1 MGGRA
6 KQTSSELMA
15 LKERVVDSGSISRNS
30 IPAEIQRSWR
40 RCADQGLSLA
50 GGRAPERLSSYELKE
65 RAGRFE
71 RLVNGAAP
79 IMHNLSHQISNTRS
93 MVLLSDPQ
101 GLILHSVG
109 DDDFISRAERV
120 ALKPGVRWDEETKGT
135 NAIGTAAVERSAV
148 LVHAAEHYV
157 EQNQFLTCSASPIFD
172 SFGDLAGV
180 LDISGDY
187 RSYQDHTLALVRLGA
202 QMIED
207 RLFDEAAV
215 GFHLVRF
222 HPQRAYLFSVAE
234 GRAAFDDGGRLVALN
249 HTGRELLASPS
260 CGESF
265 EHLFG
270 LPFEQALG
278 RSNSFTQATFS
289 CTLPRGI
296 SVALSLQIARS
307 QQKIISTTPA
317 LPQFTPNQSSTKKPT
332 HRLHPSPSE
341 IGRHDQKMAQVVER
355 ARRVMASG
363 IPLLIEGE
371 SGSGKEWVARSLHD
385 HGPRSNKAFVAVNC
399 AAIPDTLIESEL
411 FGYEEGAFTGARKR
425 GSLGRI
431 READGGTL
439 FLDEIGDMPMA
450 MQARL
455 LRVLQDRA
463 VNPLG
468 SGRSFPVDI
477 NVVCA
482 THRRLRD
489 LVAEGKFRED
499 LFYRLNGFTVLLPA
513 LRERQDLRDLV
524 AQLLED
530 ECLSQGMNA
539 TVSDEVMQ
547 LLVSH
552 PWPGNIRQ
560 LRNVIR
566 TGIALMDDSKVL
578 DLFCLADDF
587 IAESKSSFSATQTFN
602 TSFAENRVMQLSPSS
617 NSSSSS
623 FSLDEAEWKTME
635 EALRRFGG
643 NVSAAAKTLGISR
656 NRLYR
661 KLKQFGQKADQNQI
675 QS

>member
-1 MGGRA
+1 MGDRIT
-6 KQTSSELMA
+6 QSSVALRA
-15 LKERVVDSGSISRNS
+15 LKERAAEPGSIVHNDV
-30 IPAEIQRSWR
+30 PAEIQRSWR
-40 RCADQGLSLA
+40 RCASQGLGLTS
-50 GGRAPERLSSYELKE
+50 GRTPERLSNYELKE
-65 RAGRFE
+65 KASRFE
-71 RLVNGAAP
+71 RLIQGAAP
-79 IMHNLSHQISNTRS
+79 IMHHLSHQIANTRS

-109 DDDFISRAERV
+109 DDDFISKAERV

-135 NAIGTAAVERSAV
+135 NAIGTAAIERTAV

-157 EQNQFLTCSASPIFD
+157 EQNQFLTCSASPVFD
-172 SFGDLAGV
+172 GFGDLAGV

-207 RLFDEAAV
+207 RLFEEVAA
-215 GFHLVRF
+215 GYHLIRF

-234 GRAAFDDGGRLVALN
+234 GRAAFDDAGRLVALN
-249 HTGRELLASPS
+249 HTGRELLAAPA
-260 CGESF
+260 CGELF

-270 LPFEQALG
+270 IPFEQAISRFNAFNQTLL
-278 RSNSFTQATFS
+278 S

-296 SVALSLQIARS
+296 PVALAMQIARP
-307 QQKIISTTPA
+307 QHKLVGVTSTLAEPGVRPTVSTPSA
-317 LPQFTPNQSSTKKPT
+317 RSS
-332 HRLHPSPSE
+332 HPSPTD
-341 IGRHDQKMAQVVER
+341 IGRHDEKVAFVVER
-355 ARRVMASG
+355 ARRVMNSG

-385 HGPRSNKAFVAVNC
+385 HGPRSSKAFVAVNC

-425 GSLGRI
+425 GSMGRI

-439 FLDEIGDMPMA
+439 FLDEIGDMPLS

-468 SGRSFPVDI
+468 SGRNYPVDI

-482 THRRLRD
+482 THRHLRE

-499 LFYRLNGFTVLLPA
+499 LFYRLNGFTVSLPA
-513 LRERQDLRDLV
+513 LRDRKDLRELV
-524 AQLLED
+524 TQILQHETAQEGGPV
-530 ECLSQGMNA
+530 Q
-539 TVSDEVMQ
+539 VSDEVME

-566 TGIALMDDSKVL
+566 TGLALMDDSRIF
-578 DLFCLADDF
+578 DRFCLADDF
-587 IAESKSSFSATQTFN
+587 LAEAKPQDRRPHDKTEAVTSTALVNPISS
-602 TSFAENRVMQLSPSS
+602 TSRDGL
-617 NSSSSS
+617 
-623 FSLDEAEWKTME
+623 SLDEAEWKTME
-635 EALRRFGG
+635 EALNRFNGS
-643 NVSAAAKTLGISR
+643 VSAAARHLGISR

-661 KLKQFGQKADQNQI
+661 KLRQFGPSTD
-675 QS
+675 

>member
-1 MGGRA
+1 
-6 KQTSSELMA
+6 MA
-15 LKERVVDSGSISRNS
+15 LKERVVDSGAVGRDT

-40 RCADQGLSLA
+40 RCADQGLSLVS
-50 GGRAPERLSSYELKE
+50 GRTPERLSSYELKE
-65 RAGRFE
+65 RASRFE

-79 IMHNLSHQISNTRS
+79 IMHHLSHQISNTRS

-135 NAIGTAAVERSAV
+135 NAIGTAAVERTAV

-172 SFGDLAGV
+172 GFGDLAGV

-207 RLFDEAAV
+207 RLFDEAAM
-215 GFHLVRF
+215 GYHLVRF
-222 HPQRAYLFSVAE
+222 HPQRSYLFSVAE
-234 GRAAFDDGGRLVALN
+234 GRAAFNDSGRLVALN
-249 HTGRELLASPS
+249 HTGRQLLASPG

-265 EHLFG
+265 DQLFG
-270 LPFEQALG
+270 LPFEQAIA
-278 RSNSFTQATFS
+278 RSNAFSQATLS
-289 CTLPRGI
+289 CTLPRGV
-296 SVALSLQIARS
+296 SVALSLQSARPK
-307 QQKIISTTPA
+307 QRIIGSTVA
-317 LPQFTPNQSSTKKPT
+317 SLSDYSSPPSTAKKSAP
-332 HRLHPSPSE
+332 RIHPSPAE
-341 IGRHDQKMAQVVER
+341 IGRYDKKMAQVVER

-385 HGPRSNKAFVAVNC
+385 HGPRSHKVFVAVNC

-482 THRRLRD
+482 THRHLRD

-499 LFYRLNGFTVLLPA
+499 LFYRLNGFTVTLPA
-513 LRERQDLRDLV
+513 LRERQDLRELV
-524 AQLLED
+524 AQLLQD
-530 ECLSQGMNA
+530 ECHSQGITASVN
-539 TVSDEVMQ
+539 DEVME

-566 TGIALMDDSKVL
+566 TGIALMDESMVL
-578 DLFCLADDF
+578 DRFCLADDF
-587 IAESKSSFSATQTFN
+587 LAESNATTRSGQNVSRIQSLESASANPATVAPALSSQGY
-602 TSFAENRVMQLSPSS
+602 
-617 NSSSSS
+617 
-623 FSLDEAEWKTME
+623 SLDEAEWKTME
-635 EALRRFGG
+635 QTLIRCGG
-643 NVSAAAKTLGISR
+643 NVSAAAKSLGISR

-661 KLKQFGQKADQNQI
+661 KLRQFGQTENPSPI
-675 QS
+675 Q

>member
-1 MGGRA
+1 MANRA
-6 KQTSSELMA
+6 TPSSSEILA
-15 LKERVVDSGSISRNS
+15 LKERTLESGTIGRTGV
-30 IPAEIQRSWR
+30 PAEIQRSWR
-40 RCADQGLSLA
+40 RCADQGLSLI
-50 GGRAPERLSSYELKE
+50 GGRTPERLSSYELKE
-65 RAGRFE
+65 RASRFE

-135 NAIGTAAVERSAV
+135 NAIGTAAIERTAV

-172 SFGDLAGV
+172 GFGDLAGV

-215 GFHLVRF
+215 GYHLVHF

-234 GRAAFDDGGRLVALN
+234 GRAAFDDAGRLIALN
-249 HTGRELLASPS
+249 HRGRELLTSPK

-278 RSNSFTQATFS
+278 RSNTFAQITLS

-296 SVALSLQIARS
+296 SVALSLQSARS
-307 QQKIISTTPA
+307 QQRVISTTPR
-317 LPQFTPNQSSTKKPT
+317 LPELTASPTSTHNPS
-332 HRLHPSPSE
+332 HRRHPAPSE
-341 IGRHDQKMAQVVER
+341 IGRYDQKMAQVVER

-385 HGPRSNKAFVAVNC
+385 HGPRATKSFVALNC

-439 FLDEIGDMPMA
+439 FLDEIGDMPLA

-468 SGRSFPVDI
+468 SGRNFPVDI

-499 LFYRLNGFTVLLPA
+499 LFYRLNGFTVALPA
-513 LRERQDLRDLV
+513 LRERQDLRELV
-524 AQLLED
+524 NQLLED
-530 ECLSQGMNA
+530 ECASQGIQA
-539 TVSDEVMQ
+539 SVDDEVMR
-547 LLVSH
+547 LFLSH

-566 TGIALMDDSKVL
+566 TGIALMSESGVL
-578 DLFCLADDF
+578 DRFCLADDF
-587 IAESKSSFSATQTFN
+587 LAESNALPATRN
-602 TSFAENRVMQLSPSS
+602 NAAYSIASEPSLSQP
-617 NSSSSS
+617 

-635 EALRRFGG
+635 DTLLRCGG

-661 KLKQFGQKADQNQI
+661 KLRQFGRPEDQNQM
-675 QS
+675 Q

>member
-1 MGGRA
+1 MSGRV
-6 KQTSSELMA
+6 KQSSSVLMA
-15 LKERVVDSGSISRNS
+15 LKERVIESGAVGRNT

-50 GGRAPERLSSYELKE
+50 GRRAPERLSSYELKE
-65 RAGRFE
+65 RAMRFE

-79 IMHNLSHQISNTRS
+79 IMHHLSHQISNTRS

-135 NAIGTAAVERSAV
+135 NAIGTAAVERTAV

-172 SFGDLAGV
+172 GFGDLAGV

-207 RLFDEAAV
+207 RLFEEAAA
-215 GFHLVRF
+215 GYHLARF

-234 GRAAFDDGGRLVALN
+234 GRAAFDDCGKLIALN
-249 HTGRELLASPS
+249 HTGREMLNTPA

-265 EHLFG
+265 EQLFG
-270 LPFEQALG
+270 LPFEQAIS
-278 RSNSFTQATFS
+278 RSQQFAQSLLS
-289 CTLPRGI
+289 CTLPRGVTI
-296 SVALSLQIARS
+296 ALSLQIARS
-307 QQKIISTTPA
+307 QHRVIHST
-317 LPQFTPNQSSTKKPT
+317 SSLTELSSKSSSPTKST
-332 HRLHPSPSE
+332 HALHPSPAD

-385 HGPRSNKAFVAVNC
+385 HGTRSAKPFVAVNC

-411 FGYEEGAFTGARKR
+411 FGYEDGAFTGARKR
-425 GSLGRI
+425 GSLGKI
-431 READGGTL
+431 REANGGTL
-439 FLDEIGDMPMA
+439 FLDEIGDMPLA

-468 SGRSFPVDI
+468 SGRSFPIDI

-482 THRRLRD
+482 THRNLRE
-489 LVAEGKFRED
+489 LVAEGSFRED
-499 LFYRLNGFTVLLPA
+499 LFYRLNGFNVHLPA
-513 LRERQDLRDLV
+513 LRERQDLRELV
-524 AQLLED
+524 NQLLSD
-530 ECLSQGMNA
+530 ESASLGITARVNE
-539 TVSDEVMQ
+539 EVMQ
-547 LLVSH
+547 LLITH

-566 TGIALMDDSKVL
+566 TGIALMDDSGVM
-578 DLFCLADDF
+578 DRFCLADDF
-587 IAESKSSFSATQTFN
+587 LSEFN
-602 TSFAENRVMQLSPSS
+602 ASLPINPSPSS
-617 NSSSSS
+617 PLTHTKMNTYCASPVSNPGV
-623 FSLDEAEWKTME
+623 SLDEAEWKTME
-635 EALRRFGG
+635 ETLMRCGG

-661 KLKQFGQKADQNQI
+661 KIRQFSPTHNQTQI
-675 QS
+675 Q